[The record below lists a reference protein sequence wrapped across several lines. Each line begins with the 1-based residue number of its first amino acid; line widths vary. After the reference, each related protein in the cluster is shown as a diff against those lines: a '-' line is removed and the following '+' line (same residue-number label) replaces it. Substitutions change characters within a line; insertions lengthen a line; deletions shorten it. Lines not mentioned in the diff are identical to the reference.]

1 MIVNIIQGETIQGEL
16 NGAKKYNKKATAK
29 DHYVT
34 DLQSDLKTP
43 GYLTGKPD
51 GYYGQG
57 TSRAIIRFQR
67 HAKRLYRVKKDG
79 TTDDVK
85 TTSYKGTETGTCDK
99 STAAEIRNWVT
110 KNWVLPP
117 GRFKLVK
124 VGGAK
129 LRSDAAHK
137 WTAAIVSIKA
147 KGGAIITNDYGDSLR
162 PPGFRKLTE
171 AIACIAFII
180 QDVQWILTRI
190 SLVELNNVTML
201 LKKHQAQYIGEYIVR
216 QPNRMALRE

>member
-1 MIVNIIQGETIQGEL
+1 MATASNNLKKYWNDNTLKLYYKSKSDFSLDE

-34 DLQSDLKTP
+34 DLQSDLKTL

-117 GRFKLVK
+117 GGL
-124 VGGAK
+124 
-129 LRSDAAHK
+129 S
-137 WTAAIVSIKA
+137 
-147 KGGAIITNDYGDSLR
+147 
-162 PPGFRKLTE
+162 
-171 AIACIAFII
+171 
-180 QDVQWILTRI
+180 
-190 SLVELNNVTML
+190 
-201 LKKHQAQYIGEYIVR
+201 
-216 QPNRMALRE
+216 